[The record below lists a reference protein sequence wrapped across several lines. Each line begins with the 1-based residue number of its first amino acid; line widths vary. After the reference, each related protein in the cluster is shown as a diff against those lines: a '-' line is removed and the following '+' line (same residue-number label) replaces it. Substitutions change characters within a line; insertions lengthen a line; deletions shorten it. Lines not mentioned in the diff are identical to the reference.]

1 MNGLTMSDK
10 LKSKRARELRRRR
23 HVRRRITGT
32 AERPRLTIC
41 KSLRNTIAQLIDDEQ
56 GVTLAFCTTL
66 SPGAVSKDGK
76 VSKTQ
81 AAKTLGEKIGAM
93 ALERGI
99 KCAVFDRNHYIYHGR
114 VKAVADGARVA
125 GLEI

>member
-1 MNGLTMSDK
+1 MSDK
-10 LKSKRARELRRRR
+10 LKSKRERELRRRR
-23 HVRRRITGT
+23 HVRRRINGT

-56 GVTLAFCTTL
+56 GVTLVFWSTS
-66 SPGAVSKDGK
+66 SPGALSESGK
-76 VSKTQ
+76 ISKTE
-81 AAKTLGEKIGAM
+81 AAKKLGEKIGAL

-114 VKAVADGARVA
+114 VKAVADGARGA

>member
-1 MNGLTMSDK
+1 MSDK
-10 LKSKRARELRRRR
+10 LKSKRERELRRRR
-23 HVRRRITGT
+23 HVRRRVSGT

-41 KSLRNTIAQLIDDEQ
+41 KSLRNTIAQLVDDER
-56 GVTLAFCTTL
+56 GVTLVFWSTS
-66 SPGAVSKDGK
+66 SPDSAASKDGK
-76 VSKTQ
+76 QSKTQ
-81 AAKTLGEKIGAM
+81 AAKKLGEKIGAM

-114 VKAVADGARVA
+114 VKAVADGARGA

>member
-1 MNGLTMSDK
+1 MSDK
-10 LKSKRARELRRRR
+10 LKSKRKRELRRRR
-23 HVRRRITGT
+23 HVRRRVNGT

-56 GVTLAFCTTL
+56 GVTLVFWSTS
-66 SPGAVSKDGK
+66 SPGAPSSAGK
-76 VSKTQ
+76 MSKTA
-81 AAKTLGEKIGAM
+81 AAKKLGETIGAM

-114 VKAVADGARVA
+114 VKAVADGVRGA
-125 GLEI
+125 GLQI

>member
-1 MNGLTMSDK
+1 MSDK

-23 HVRRRITGT
+23 HVRRRVTGT

-41 KSLRNTIAQLIDDEQ
+41 KSLRNTIAQLIDDEL
-56 GVTLAFCTTL
+56 GVTLAFYSTS
-66 SPGAVSKDGK
+66 SPGAVSNDGK

-81 AAKTLGEKIGAM
+81 AAKALGEKIGAM

-114 VKAVADGARVA
+114 VKAVADGARGA